1 MHGVLAP
8 AIIGKSFVRR
18 ALFPPPGIKKS
29 LSWKDYFSLSMKEA
43 TLGGK
48 SGPLKPVEKA
58 ALNLVD
64 CGDRIL
70 LGDTELDLRF
80 TGGNE
85 MNGDTGLVQYV
96 EQP

>member
-1 MHGVLAP
+1 MERL
-8 AIIGKSFVRR
+8 
-18 ALFPPPGIKKS
+18 
-29 LSWKDYFSLSMKEA
+29 FSLSMKEA

-80 TGGNE
+80 AGGNE